1 MVEAQNLQGE
11 YYFSA
16 ENKPDNYT
24 IRKLPY
30 IRRVRKDRTGEYIDD
45 QFEMNSTEVRLIQD
59 ELLSE

>member
-24 IRKLPY
+24 T
-30 IRRVRKDRTGEYIDD
+30 D
-45 QFEMNSTEVRLIQD
+45 S
-59 ELLSE
+59 LLHSRNWFRF